1 MSMMKYKVEFKHH
14 EAYLEAIVSG
24 ELVGMDDMMAYS
36 GEVLKVA
43 SENNYHRVLIDEL
56 EASMN
61 LSELDQHELM
71 NFYLNDFPK
80 SLNIRF
86 SAIYNKHNEKEA
98 TFFGGLAQQVGFD
111 CVFFLE
117 KAAGINYLLEYKP

>member
-1 MSMMKYKVEFKHH
+1 MSKYKVEFKHH

-24 ELVGMDDMMAYS
+24 ELLGMTDMMAYS

-43 SENNYHRVLIDEL
+43 SENNCNRVLIDEVDTV
-56 EASMN
+56 MK

-86 SAIYNKHNEKEA
+86 SVLYGPHNQKEV
-98 TFFGGLAQQVGFD
+98 TFFGDLAKQVGFD

-117 KAAGINYLLEYKP
+117 KAAGIDYLLQYKP